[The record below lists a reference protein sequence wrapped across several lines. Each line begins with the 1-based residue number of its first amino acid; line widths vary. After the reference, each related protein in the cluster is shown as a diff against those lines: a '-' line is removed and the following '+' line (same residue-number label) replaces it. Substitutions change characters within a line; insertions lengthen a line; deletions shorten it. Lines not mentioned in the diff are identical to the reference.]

1 MRAVLSGGG
10 SGGHIYP
17 ALAIARRLRQEEPD
31 LALLYLGT
39 NHGLER
45 DLVSREDIPFQA
57 IHAQGL
63 MGRGLG
69 GKVRGVFSLVRGV
82 RDAWKILKRFKPDVV
97 IGTGGY
103 VSGPVGL
110 AAGFLRIP
118 LVIQEQNA
126 FPGLTNRNLA
136 KRAYAVFVPF
146 DEARQYFPPTARVL
160 KAGNPVSLPARL
172 LTRDEAR
179 ERLGLR
185 PDVRLL
191 MATGGS
197 QGAEAINQA
206 LLDLLPVVADAPDLG
221 MIWATGKRYYPQVKR
236 AIEERW
242 PDGLD
247 ESRIQVF
254 EYFYQIQTVYQAAD
268 VSLGRAGMG
277 TITDCQAFGVPA
289 VLIPSPNVS
298 EDHQTKNARVIA
310 AHEAGILMPEKD
322 LTGSIQAVLNLL
334 RDAERTEKMAANMR
348 ALFDADAVDRIVQVV
363 VEASRATKGRL

>member
-17 ALAIARRLRQEEPD
+17 ALAIARRLLQEEPD
-31 LALLYLGT
+31 VALLYLGT

-45 DLVSREDIPFQA
+45 ELVPREEIPFKTV
-57 IHAQGL
+57 HAQGL

-69 GKVRGVFSLVRGV
+69 GKVRGVIALARGV
-82 RDAWKILKRFKPDVV
+82 TDAWRILKRFKPDVV

-110 AAGFLRIP
+110 AASLLHIP

-160 KAGNPVSLPARL
+160 KAGNPVSLPKTFI
-172 LTRDEAR
+172 TRTQAR
-179 ERLGLR
+179 ERLGIR
-185 PDVRLL
+185 PEVRLL

-197 QGAEAINQA
+197 QGAGAINQA
-206 LLDLLPVVADAPDLG
+206 LLNLIPVVADSPDLG

-242 PDGLD
+242 PGGLD

-268 VSLGRAGMG
+268 VFLGRAGMG
-277 TITDCQAFGVPA
+277 TITDCQAFGIPA
-289 VLIPSPNVS
+289 VLVPSPNVS
-298 EDHQTKNARVIA
+298 EDHQTKNARVI
-310 AHEAGILMPEKD
+310 ESRGAGILVPEKN
-322 LTGSIQAVLNLL
+322 LVGATTEVLNLL
-334 RDAERTEKMAANMR
+334 RDAERTAQMAANMR
-348 ALFDADAVDRIVQVV
+348 ALFDADAVDRIVQVI
-363 VEASRATKGRL
+363 VEASRATKERL